1 MKVEADVS
9 TVYVIS
15 PSVSC
20 IVRNEECNGSCAFLD
35 GVADEGP
42 DWSVE
47 KGPELPAE
55 V

>member
-42 DWSVE
+42 EQPGISVSRR
-47 KGPELPAE
+47 GR
-55 V
+55 